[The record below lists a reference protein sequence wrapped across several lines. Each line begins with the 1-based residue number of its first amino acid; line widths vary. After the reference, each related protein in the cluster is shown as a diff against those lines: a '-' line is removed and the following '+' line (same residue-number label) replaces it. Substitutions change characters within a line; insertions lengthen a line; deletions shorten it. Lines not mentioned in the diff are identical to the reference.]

1 MTHAR
6 TQCIIYVAQQPDENQ
21 MIGAL
26 PNFEMLMGIK
36 MPSKCDAIT
45 LKIEKHLGVGELLV

>member
-1 MTHAR
+1 
-6 TQCIIYVAQQPDENQ
+6 

-45 LKIEKHLGVGELLV
+45 SKIEMHVGIGELLV